1 MIDDKRSLWLKY
13 SLSYDKMVDSVQPHI
28 KTFPPCQSK
37 IEWDGTRYCVFSSAD
52 ISAGGII
59 EEAPA
64 LVSHTTLEDV
74 TKEGSEDVILSS
86 LCIKYPTVHE
96 VFNELGHPLV
106 IPVGNFFSY
115 RQSNTGNAEYIFNR
129 TFNVV
134 TIRALHE
141 IAVGVEIV
149 LRSSDVQIPLEIET
163 KGCKGCGCNKTKRSA
178 AKSKLKSIEESKPK
192 SIVEAGV
199 NTMSLE
205 EALAYRD
212 AKLERSKSIEE
223 PKPNPTE
230 KPKIIF
236 KSMVNTG
243 DLEAIKIKKVD

>member
-1 MIDDKRSLWLKY
+1 MSDDKRSLWLKY

-141 IAVGVEIV
+141 IAVGAEIV
-149 LRSSDVQIPLEIET
+149 LRSSDVHIPLEIET
-163 KGCKGCGCNKTKRSA
+163 KGCKGCGCNKKKRSS
-178 AKSKLKSIEESKPK
+178 AKSKSKSIEEPKPK
-192 SIVEAGV
+192 STHEAE
-199 NTMSLE
+199 SLE

-212 AKLERSKSIEE
+212 AKLEKPKSIKE
-223 PKPNPTE
+223 PKFTFTE
-230 KPKIIF
+230 KPKVIF
-236 KSMVNTG
+236 KSMVNNG

>member
-1 MIDDKRSLWLKY
+1 MSDDKRSLWLKY

-59 EEAPA
+59 EEAPT

-134 TIRALHE
+134 TIRALRE
-141 IAVGVEIV
+141 IAVGAEIV
-149 LRSSDVQIPLEIET
+149 LRSSDVHIPLEIET
-163 KGCKGCGCNKTKRSA
+163 KDCGCNKKKRSS
-178 AKSKLKSIEESKPK
+178 AKSKSKSIEEPKPK
-192 SIVEAGV
+192 STHEAE
-199 NTMSLE
+199 SLE

-212 AKLERSKSIEE
+212 AKLEKPKSIKE
-223 PKPNPTE
+223 PKFTFTE
-230 KPKIIF
+230 KPKVIF
-236 KSMVNTG
+236 KSMVNNG